1 MIYAYVDDVLAV
13 LSEADIDILDSL
25 QGITQGA
32 AIVTRLVIGS
42 PTRSEASALGSFPH
56 ASDQLHRVFEEV
68 APPLPLSARK
78 WMSRLGAKDGKP
90 LISEWPEA
98 SVVRAVPALGAG
110 LMLGSLGVA
119 RWLRTRAMAR

>member
-1 MIYAYVDDVLAV
+1 MAWGLRLQHNVINAYVDDVLAV
-13 LSEADIDILDSL
+13 LSEAGIDILDSL

-78 WMSRLGAKDGKP
+78 WMSRLGA
-90 LISEWPEA
+90 
-98 SVVRAVPALGAG
+98 
-110 LMLGSLGVA
+110 
-119 RWLRTRAMAR
+119 